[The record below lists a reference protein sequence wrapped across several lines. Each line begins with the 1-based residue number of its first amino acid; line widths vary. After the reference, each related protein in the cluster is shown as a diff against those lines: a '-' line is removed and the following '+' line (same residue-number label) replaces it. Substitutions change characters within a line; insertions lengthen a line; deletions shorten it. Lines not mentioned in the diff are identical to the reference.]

1 MSSFFTLPGEI
12 RNVIYNM
19 VLQEHELQ
27 VLQREGEDG
36 DKEIA
41 FWGTWGYAPSNVMS
55 RVCRQMRAEVAHLQF
70 PHKTFV
76 FGSLGLLQTTS
87 ILIDDIDALRLQTIE
102 LFLAN
107 YTIATDQVILSQQ
120 FRCLAC
126 FTNLRTIRISGR
138 SNSGYFRLILNSL
151 RVAFPLLEWTL
162 EEGTGQ
168 D

>member
-1 MSSFFTLPGEI
+1 
-12 RNVIYNM
+12 
-19 VLQEHELQ
+19 
-27 VLQREGEDG
+27 
-36 DKEIA
+36 
-41 FWGTWGYAPSNVMS
+41 
-55 RVCRQMRAEVAHLQF
+55 MRAEVAHLQF
-70 PHKTFV
+70 LYEIFV
-76 FGSLGLLQTTS
+76 FGSLRLLQTTS